1 MLLHTSLWHS
11 LVHIYNIAAIV
22 NPFVMDIKHEPLL
35 IFCIYCICQCVLQCY
50 AKLRLPFILIA
61 LLCTGT
67 WIRAA
72 VHKWCI
78 CKGTVSPTWFQI
90 NIISLSAR
98 LIFFSEFSNKHILP
112 LCKVG
117 YLLRGRM
124 LTCLQTSL
132 CHTAYLCHIS
142 FFSVKQKAQVLK
154 YNTGGP
160 WVTNMIG
167 SVGLFLTWI
176 CL

>member
-98 LIFFSEFSNKHILP
+98 LIFFLNFQISPYYPYVRLAIYLGAECWPVYKLLYVIQHIYAISAFFLLNKKHK
-112 LCKVG
+112 C
-117 YLLRGRM
+117 
-124 LTCLQTSL
+124 
-132 CHTAYLCHIS
+132 
-142 FFSVKQKAQVLK
+142 
-154 YNTGGP
+154 
-160 WVTNMIG
+160 
-167 SVGLFLTWI
+167 
-176 CL
+176 